1 MPPHSDSNSPPERLL
16 ALQRQFAGH
25 IRSPDKID
33 APEGLE
39 ERRLAIYRRL
49 FFGNLNNLFAKNFP
63 VLHRI
68 IEPTRW
74 RSLIREFQTEH
85 RPTTPMFT
93 EIGREFVRF
102 LEEKAPKNLP
112 SFALELA
119 HWEFL
124 ETCVRLAEAEPG
136 AVDCERDGD
145 LLAAPPALNPTL
157 RLAQYRWPVHEVSP
171 KYQPEQ
177 PLEQALFLTT
187 WRKRDDRTGFMKLN
201 AVTARL
207 IELADQRAGAT
218 GKALLEQIAEEL
230 QAPDPAP
237 IVKSGQTMLERL
249 REREIILGTRG

>member
-1 MPPHSDSNSPPERLL
+1 
-16 ALQRQFAGH
+16 
-25 IRSPDKID
+25 
-33 APEGLE
+33 
-39 ERRLAIYRRL
+39 
-49 FFGNLNNLFAKNFP
+49 
-63 VLHRI
+63 
-68 IEPTRW
+68 
-74 RSLIREFQTEH
+74 
-85 RPTTPMFT
+85 
-93 EIGREFVRF
+93 
-102 LEEKAPKNLP
+102 
-112 SFALELA
+112 
-119 HWEFL
+119 
-124 ETCVRLAEAEPG
+124 VRLAEAEPG